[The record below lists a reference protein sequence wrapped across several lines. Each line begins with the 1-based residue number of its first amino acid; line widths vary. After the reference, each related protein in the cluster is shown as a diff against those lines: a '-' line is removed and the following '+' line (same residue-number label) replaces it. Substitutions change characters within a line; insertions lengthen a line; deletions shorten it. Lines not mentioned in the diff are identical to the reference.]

1 MASALKNSLEL
12 MGFIVL
18 WGVGKSGK
26 TSTLRMLFEEMF
38 RDPKTKNVP
47 ITITSFL
54 SNHKDFRIIIRYKEL
69 FVYLSTYGDTLEDTQ
84 ANISFFD
91 GEYANNR
98 LHIYQPGFD
107 VKQLDD
113 GINYLQDFTPSF
125 CISACRSDGRVP
137 LPLEYYVEKMRI
149 HTSSIVWLN
158 KEKESEKNQYQNA
171 NRLHAIEICEFIER
185 KIQSKLI

>member
-84 ANISFFD
+84 ATI
-91 GEYANNR
+91 
-98 LHIYQPGFD
+98 
-107 VKQLDD
+107 
-113 GINYLQDFTPSF
+113 
-125 CISACRSDGRVP
+125 
-137 LPLEYYVEKMRI
+137 
-149 HTSSIVWLN
+149 
-158 KEKESEKNQYQNA
+158 
-171 NRLHAIEICEFIER
+171 
-185 KIQSKLI
+185 